1 MPRQPSPTAPPET
14 ARGTTKRER
23 ILRAAI
29 DVFAR
34 NGYFNAKVS
43 EVAKAA
49 GVADGT
55 IYLYFDG
62 KEDLLQTV
70 FREHTRNYL
79 QSLEL
84 ELAHVRRPE
93 ERLKIAIRH
102 HLETLGRD
110 RALAIVAQV
119 ELRHSLKFMS
129 LLSQQEVADYLNML
143 RKIVS
148 TASPTAASA
157 ARCIRNWRP
166 RPSSDPGRDG
176 DVVDPVGER
185 VRARRPLRPDRG
197 SDFDGVAVAGRSEL
211 SRVVR
216 CAPRELRRAP
226 PARSAA
232 GASYRSRFLLVSLS
246 R

>member
-1 MPRQPSPTAPPET
+1 MAKQSVAPPEI

-29 DVFAR
+29 DVFAQ

-43 EVAKAA
+43 DVAKAA

-62 KEDLLQTV
+62 KEDLLV
-70 FREHTRNYL
+70 NIFRDHARNYL
-79 QSLEL
+79 QSLER
-84 ELAHVRRPE
+84 ELAHVRHAEDRI
-93 ERLKIAIRH
+93 RIAIRH

-143 RKIVS
+143 RKIVEHGQS
-148 TASPTAASA
+148 DGSF
-157 ARCIRNWRP
+157 RRNLHPQLVAKAIFGVLDEMVTSWMLSEKDYNLGD
-166 RPSSDPGRDG
+166 SSEQ
-176 DVVDPVGER
+176 V
-185 VRARRPLRPDRG
+185 
-197 SDFDGVAVAGRSEL
+197 SEL
-211 SRVVR
+211 
-216 CAPRELRRAP
+216 
-226 PARSAA
+226 
-232 GASYRSRFLLVSLS
+232 LLTGLL
-246 R
+246 